1 MISKVRK
8 KVYGELSDVAS
19 KECNILGDASS
30 NVGTIDEDL
39 ILLAYRY
46 APIKELKKLIVK
58 GKQIIEEKDN
68 GDVWKYKTCTNSI
81 LTVYYN

>member
-1 MISKVRK
+1 MISEVRK
-8 KVYGELSDVAS
+8 KVFEKLDDVAS
-19 KECNILGDASS
+19 KECHILGDASS
-30 NVGTIDEDL
+30 NVGTIHEDL
-39 ILLAYRY
+39 IMLAYRY